1 MIDSVHIILN
11 NHMLIRNII
20 LETSSKLWMSITN
33 IELRNGEKY
42 SMKRLLDQ
50 PIVINRLA
58 FQCRNVFSKF
68 SLYFLFFFRLKI
80 KIENSAP
87 IFEINLELI
96 GKMASDLV
104 PSGFLSY
111 GQLKTKCKY
120 EKSNFLFDIKK

>member
-1 MIDSVHIILN
+1 MF
-11 NHMLIRNII
+11 
-20 LETSSKLWMSITN
+20 
-33 IELRNGEKY
+33 
-42 SMKRLLDQ
+42 
-50 PIVINRLA
+50 LA
-58 FQCRNVFSKF
+58 N
-68 SLYFLFFFRLKI
+68 FLFIFYFFFRLKI

-120 EKSNFLFDIKK
+120 EKSNFLFDIKKMKQISIVVRVELYILI